1 MVNSVEELKLR
12 IREAELHL
20 SDLKIQLER
29 AETDTESQSP
39 SHFLPG
45 GNWPTRTPPAT
56 NATTGKPW
64 PMHGDEYTRYGRQMI
79 MPEIGLKG
87 LSLEHFHH
95 AFDCRSF
102 SLCLRTA

>member
-1 MVNSVEELKLR
+1 MVNGVKELKLR

-29 AETDTESQSP
+29 AETDTESPSP
-39 SHFLPG
+39 GHFLPRS
-45 GNWPTRTPPAT
+45 NWPTRTPPAS

-64 PMHGDEYTRYGRQMI
+64 PMHADEYTRYGRQMI

-87 LSLEHFHH
+87 LSFEHFHH
-95 AFDCRSF
+95 ASNCRSF
-102 SLCLRTA
+102 SLRSRTA